1 MDFDAKDLVL
11 EAYSLEFGVQ
21 VNRAHG
27 GRVPLRACSIADAE
41 AVRAS
46 FVRGQEDMIGDL
58 GNKYQ

>member
-1 MDFDAKDLVL
+1 ML